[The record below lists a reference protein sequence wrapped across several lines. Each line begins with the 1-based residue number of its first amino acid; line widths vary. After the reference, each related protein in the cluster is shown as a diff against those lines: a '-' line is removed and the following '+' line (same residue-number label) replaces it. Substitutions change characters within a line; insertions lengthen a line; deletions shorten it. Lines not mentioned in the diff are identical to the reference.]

1 MRADPAAPGGLER
14 QHPGWDGNDWQAARL
29 FPVAGIG
36 NGEEQERRATSALLA
51 VMSMV
56 REFRGADGVLR
67 CAARRGR
74 DLRRGAVRAG
84 CGGVPPDGVV
94 QVIRGKR
101 TWTALVEVKTSKGRL
116 RAEQIED
123 YVEIAR
129 SRSYDAVITIS
140 NELTGGD
147 AEHPVAVDRRKL
159 KKVGLHH
166 LSWDQVRAE
175 AVLVAR
181 HQGVADP
188 TQGKVL
194 DEFIRYMSHAR
205 SGLGG
210 LVDMGPSWV
219 TVRDAVKAKTARPS
233 DKAVG
238 EVSARF
244 ESSCS
249 TSATTCPV
257 SSGSRCRLSRPGGA
271 GPREPRQQLADSGLL
286 FGRLRIPGAVDVVV
300 VGADL
305 RADRATASITAAAP
319 AARRG
324 R

>member
-1 MRADPAAPGGLER
+1 M
-14 QHPGWDGNDWQAARL
+14 
-29 FPVAGIG
+29 
-36 NGEEQERRATSALLA
+36 
-51 VMSMV
+51 
-56 REFRGADGVLR
+56 
-67 CAARRGR
+67 
-74 DLRRGAVRAG
+74 
-84 CGGVPPDGVV
+84 
-94 QVIRGKR
+94 
-101 TWTALVEVKTSKGRL
+101 
-116 RAEQIED
+116 
-123 YVEIAR
+123 
-129 SRSYDAVITIS
+129 
-140 NELTGGD
+140 
-147 AEHPVAVDRRKL
+147 AVDRRKL

-166 LSWDQVRAE
+166 LSWDQVRAQ

-244 ESSCS
+244 DEL
-249 TSATTCPV
+249 V
-257 SSGSRCRLSRPGGA
+257 QHLGYHLSGLLGVEVQALPPRAAPDHASR
-271 GPREPRQQLADSGLL
+271 RQQLADSGLL

-305 RADRATASITAAAP
+305 RADKATASITAAAP
-319 AARRG
+319 RGETRPLTRISWLLRQLPDEGSDAIRIEAHVADRVRRRPPPCWARRAKTRPASFRRASARSSRSPSRSTCPWAPNARPAPG
-324 R
+324 PSSDRSRASPRRFTPTSSSTSGLGSRR